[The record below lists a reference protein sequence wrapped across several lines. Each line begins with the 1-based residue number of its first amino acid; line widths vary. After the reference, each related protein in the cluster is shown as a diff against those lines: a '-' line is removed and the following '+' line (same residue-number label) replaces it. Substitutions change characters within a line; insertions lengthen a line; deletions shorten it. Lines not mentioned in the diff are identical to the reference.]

1 MFNEP
6 LYNAL
11 VAAFED
17 VTITGKGMAL
27 TLKRKPTLQGLFG
40 KKLRDYKITKDM
52 IEDGGEYYV
61 VNCPF
66 CGDTRKRLW
75 VCHALGGTYEVD
87 GKRVPIDRNLAV
99 CYNEQCL
106 KDSTNW
112 WKFQGYLKGVGKPTL
127 IPKTGTVAA
136 DGRLPEVSFPEVTY
150 MVNAYGADPLITS
163 YLEGRGYN
171 LDELAD
177 VWNFRYGHID
187 IYDAP
192 VVIMPIFHRGECAFW
207 QARYPNDDE
216 IPEFFKNGRRKPKY
230 YLPGGS
236 KKSFVLYNLERAIQT
251 DYIVLTE
258 GIFDVVRVG
267 QSGVCMFGKDLSS
280 RQLQDLQVVAY
291 DKTLIWIPDMDDPQA
306 LQIAR
311 KRVNS
316 FNKRGLFQGGAKLLE
331 LSDGDPADYTREEL
345 WAMIS
350 QLPAMH

>member
-11 VAAFED
+11 VAAFGD
-17 VTITGKGMAL
+17 VVVTGKGMAL

-40 KKLRDYKITKDM
+40 QKLKDFKIDNDL

-87 GKRVPIDRNLAV
+87 GKHIPITKNLAV

-106 KDSTNW
+106 KDTDNW
-112 WKFQGYLKGVGKPTL
+112 WKFQGYLKGIGKPTL
-127 IPKTGTVAA
+127 IPQTGTGVSSGA
-136 DGRLPEVSFPEVTY
+136 LPPVDFPDPTF
-150 MVNAYGADPLITS
+150 MVNAQGADPTITS
-163 YLEGRGYN
+163 YLTGRGYD
-171 LDELAD
+171 LDELAND
-177 VWNFRYGHID
+177 WNFRYGYID
-187 IYDAP
+187 IYNVP
-192 VVIMPIFHRGECAFW
+192 VVIMPVFYRGKCPFW
-207 QARYPNDDE
+207 QARYPVNGD

-230 YLPGGS
+230 YLPAGS
-236 KKSFVLYNLERAIQT
+236 KKSFVLYNLERAIHT
-251 DYIVLTE
+251 DYVVLTE

-267 QSGVCMFGKDLSS
+267 ASGVCMFGKDLSS
-280 RQLQDLQVVAY
+280 RQLQDLQVAAF
-291 DKTLIWIPDMDDPQA
+291 DKTLVWIPDMDDPQA
-306 LQIAR
+306 LEIAK
-311 KRVNS
+311 KRVNA

-345 WAMIS
+345 WALIS
-350 QLPAMH
+350 QLPATR